1 MKSAD
6 QRPRNDESWLGLQ
19 AEGIAPDRQSRH
31 PFVTGWASTTEWIAR
46 EGS

>member
-19 AEGIAPDRQSRH
+19 AEGIAPDKAIIHLTNQVYGPTMGVR
-31 PFVTGWASTTEWIAR
+31 FD
-46 EGS
+46 